1 MSHDALLPEVAR
13 LEASLEDVRREV
25 EDLCGCDDCRRLDG
39 IQHAVREEVRL
50 LFYGNQLS
58 VVDPASLE
66 GGGPPEGGGG
76 FQEPLLQRYVS
87 TAELQAALLAL
98 ELRLLQNV
106 SQQLEGQHGEEDA
119 AGTALTQKDVE
130 DIVTGA
136 LRLFSL

>member
-1 MSHDALLPEVAR
+1 M
-13 LEASLEDVRREV
+13 
-25 EDLCGCDDCRRLDG
+25 
-39 IQHAVREEVRL
+39 
-50 LFYGNQLS
+50 
-58 VVDPASLE
+58 VDPASLE

-119 AGTALTQKDVE
+119 AGTALTQKVMGGGVVCLDVLKTC
-130 DIVTGA
+130 IKKINIIAV
-136 LRLFSL
+136 

>member
-1 MSHDALLPEVAR
+1 M
-13 LEASLEDVRREV
+13 
-25 EDLCGCDDCRRLDG
+25 
-39 IQHAVREEVRL
+39 
-50 LFYGNQLS
+50 
-58 VVDPASLE
+58 VDPASLE

-119 AGTALTQKDVE
+119 AGTALTQKVMGGGSS
-130 DIVTGA
+130 VWMSSKRV
-136 LRLFSL
+136 LKK